1 MSGVPGSPEQWFAEG
16 RAGQALDAFA
26 EDHRGLAP
34 ITVAVDANGA
44 VFKDTLCVDSPAT
57 GDKVMTYL
65 AEDVPAGVAK
75 LFDVDPDP
83 ARWAIAGLS
92 RGGSCALQMS
102 LTRPG
107 TYPTFLSMSPQKRP
121 VDENPAETVATYF
134 RGDRKTYDAIDPLK
148 ILETAR
154 FGGSVHRRII
164 AGHRRRLLRDPRRP
178 HLAGLGRRLRGVPA
192 VAVRPIGVDRGRL
205 LARGLCSIPMR
216 PELSAYSHLTAGKV
230 REIYEIDDDTLLMVV
245 SDRISAY
252 DHILDTPIPDKGRVL
267 TAMSVFFFDELD
279 FPNHLAG
286 PADDERIP
294 AESLGRALVCKKLE
308 MLPFECVA
316 RGYLTGSGLA
326 EYRESGTVCGIEL
339 PEGLVEGS
347 KLPEP
352 IFTPATKAEIGD
364 HDENVPFSRVV
375 ASLGEHRANELRD
388 ATLSIY
394 SRAAELALERGI
406 ILADTKF
413 EFGLDADGGLVL
425 ADEVLTPDSSRYWP
439 ADSYVEGQV
448 NPSFDKQYVRNWLTS
463 PKSGW
468 DKNAGTPPPPLPG
481 GVVEATRERY
491 IEAYERISGRRFS
504 DWIGDPA

>member
-1 MSGVPGSPEQWFAEG
+1 MLLAARDAQVYLPPAYFAHPRPKLPVVVLVSGVPGSPEQWFAEG

-102 LTRPG
+102 LTHPG

-121 VDENPAETVATYF
+121 VDENPAE
-134 RGDRKTYDAIDPLK
+134 
-148 ILETAR
+148 
-154 FGGSVHRRII
+154 
-164 AGHRRRLLRDPRRP
+164 
-178 HLAGLGRRLRGVPA
+178 RLRGVPA